1 MLSKKGVLSIGE
13 GCTTAKLTKR
23 MQSQTFWA
31 KKTCVYAVKHENVK
45 QKGGV
50 AKTTGLFTAFYHNN
64 PSPMEREHNNSNK
77 NSYMLHMISIL
88 ISTAKLGLQSMLS
101 IICNAWKALFNI
113 ESSMEFSI
121 KISELSYEY
130 SKAAC

>member
-1 MLSKKGVLSIGE
+1 
-13 GCTTAKLTKR
+13 
-23 MQSQTFWA
+23 
-31 KKTCVYAVKHENVK
+31 
-45 QKGGV
+45 
-50 AKTTGLFTAFYHNN
+50 
-64 PSPMEREHNNSNK
+64 
-77 NSYMLHMISIL
+77 MISIL